1 MLHRIRRFVGFV
13 SLALW
18 WGGLTF
24 YSLFVV
30 PIGSDVFGAT
40 AQGFVTQRVTHWLNG
55 MSLVT
60 LVLLLWNLTATRR
73 RLLIVTWLLMVSSLA
88 GLAVLHGSLDA
99 LLDPQSQTVSDG
111 ERFYSLH
118 RVYLALTA
126 IQWLAGL
133 VHLWGMLLPNEQPA
147 AK

>member
-1 MLHRIRRFVGFV
+1 MRNGIQRFVGLV
-13 SLALW
+13 SLTLW

-24 YSLFVV
+24 YSLVVV

-60 LVLLLWNLTATRR
+60 LVLLLWNLTVTRR

-99 LLDPQSQTVSDG
+99 LLDPQSQTVNDA
-111 ERFYSLH
+111 ERFYRLH
-118 RVYLALTA
+118 RVYLVLTA
-126 IQWLAGL
+126 VQWLAGL
-133 VHLWGMLLPNEQPA
+133 AHLWGLLLPDQQPA
-147 AK
+147 AE